1 MKMHIGILDGRRKSG
16 GNEGNG
22 GLRPRSARGFGARAG
37 IGDPAVKIEAAKYYL
52 KSSDSSEDS
61 LEKHGSGAQS
71 LTWSL
76 NEDVGL
82 IRPRSF
88 D

>member
-1 MKMHIGILDGRRKSG
+1 MG
-16 GNEGNG
+16 GENQVGMRG
-22 GLRPRSARGFGARAG
+22 TAASLGLRPRSARGFGARAG

-61 LEKHGSGAQS
+61 LENHGSGAES

-76 NEDVGL
+76 IEDVGL
-82 IRPRSF
+82 IRPRSC
-88 D
+88 DYI